1 MATYCRTDNIQ
12 YQIRSNNFVYS
23 FVDLYIAGQ
32 GVKMIVV
39 SSGQL
44 AGHSASK
51 PVMMSLSGQGGV
63 KTVSVR
69 GGAGGNQI
77 LALPSGSMAGQTQ
90 TMMIGGKPVTV
101 LTSGAAAGK
110 TVQLVGG
117 GMGGAGQM
125 VVMQQG
131 GPAPTA
137 SLAAEP
143 GPVTSDAALAQLAA
157 EAGLLEG
164 GEVGGAGEAGVDL
177 GAGQLDGGMVTP
189 QEGGSEVGDYSAE
202 QWGELG
208 LELYSSQVDGDPGE
222 VDTGETGETG
232 DNTEQTVETGEGEEG
247 GAGEQ
252 QEEQGVAEDSSVVAE
267 QGVAP
272 LLDHAGLATP
282 ATPATPATTGE
293 GGLGTEL
300 GEAGP
305 ELDSESLLEAAEQE
319 SNTTQLEP
327 EPIKQE
333 EKPAVADQADFD
345 GASALATL
353 ASAATMAQSP
363 PPASSTGVKQEQAGQ
378 SGLVASVPSPAP
390 APAPGLVKSELDD
403 LSPEERKR
411 EANWFDVGIIKGTSC
426 TVSSYYLPNG
436 DLEKSEIDVEV
447 IYSDEVMNYE

>member
-1 MATYCRTDNIQ
+1 
-12 YQIRSNNFVYS
+12 
-23 FVDLYIAGQ
+23 
-32 GVKMIVV
+32 MIVV

-232 DNTEQTVETGEGEEG
+232 DNTEETVETGEGEEG
-247 GAGEQ
+247 RAGEQ
-252 QEEQGVAEDSSVVAE
+252 QQQQEEEEEEEQGVAEDSSVVAE
-267 QGVAP
+267 QVAAP

-282 ATPATPATTGE
+282 STPATTGE
-293 GGLGTEL
+293 AGLGTEL
-300 GEAGP
+300 AEEGQ
-305 ELDSESLLEAAEQE
+305 ELDPESLLEAAEQE
-319 SNTTQLEP
+319 SNTAQLEP

-447 IYSDEVMNYE
+447 IYLDEVVNYQLILFHFIG